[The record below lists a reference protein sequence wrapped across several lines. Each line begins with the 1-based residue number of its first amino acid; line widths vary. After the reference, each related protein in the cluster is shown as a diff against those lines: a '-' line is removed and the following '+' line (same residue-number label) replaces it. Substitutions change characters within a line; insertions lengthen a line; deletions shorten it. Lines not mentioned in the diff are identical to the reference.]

1 MLVQGD
7 RTGDTSLFD
16 YGREYI
22 RDKFNKPGNVYLGL
36 VHRLDRPTSGVVV
49 FALTSKAAN
58 RLSEQ
63 FRVGSVR
70 KVYWALVQG
79 KTPPDGTLVDRIHR
93 HGRTSHIAKGDSGQQ
108 AELSFRRLRYHKGV
122 SWVEVELGTGRHHQI
137 RVQFSHRGHPVIGDF
152 RYGSKIKFGQKA
164 LALHARS
171 LTINHPTRK
180 EDTTFVA
187 GLEPFWPKQFRT
199 V

>member
-1 MLVQGD
+1 MQGD
-7 RTGDTSLFD
+7 RTGDTSLLD
-16 YGREYI
+16 CAREYI
-22 RDKFNKPGNVYLGL
+22 KDKFNKPGNVYLGL

-49 FALTSKAAN
+49 FALTSKAAK

-70 KVYWALVQG
+70 KIYWALVEG
-79 KTPPDGTLVDRIHR
+79 KAPRQGTLVDRIR
-93 HGRTSHIAKGDSGQQ
+93 RRGPTSRLAKGTGGQH

-122 SWVEVELGTGRHHQI
+122 SWVEVELVTGRHHQI

-152 RYGSKIKFGQKA
+152 RYGSKIKFGKKA

-171 LTINHPTRK
+171 LTINHPIQK
-180 EDTTFVA
+180 EDMTFVA
-187 GLEPFWPKQFRT
+187 GLEPFWPIRFRT
-199 V
+199 L